1 MLQTGET
8 IASKLRIIVSRLR
21 ASCSALLNPRG
32 WSLGSVVP
40 LLLLLIGM
48 STVVGFVQDRNYFY
62 RNTWNPSDHF
72 EWLSS
77 HNLTLAVNLSLSH
90 NFLGFVNQSVD
101 AEGNI
106 DYGIYKGGN
115 SEGDSDYR
123 IYNRFPPGGYTLIK
137 IVTLPFGDDLSN
149 RIFAARMLML
159 GFFVGTA
166 VLAYWSLCRLVSS
179 RWISSAATLTVFSST
194 PFFLFNDMI
203 VVELGPDIFGFAL
216 TFHGMIIFAQE
227 GRFRQLVFKAC
238 LALWL
243 GWHVMALLLT
253 FILLNIAKEVIQSSK
268 TKFGRDLD
276 IFRRVSRFVMLGI
289 ITLGVGILILAYNI
303 GNEYYAL
310 NVRGVYQLALFDL
323 PSLQSILFRTGLSQ
337 EGSPYSVLGIPFL
350 EGQLSRIGLI
360 SFPFI
365 LSSSLLSYSDLS
377 WQMIGA
383 RNLFAG
389 IVVVG
394 VCMVGVFLVRH
405 RLLAM
410 TAVFSGIVWAILM
423 RRFAVRHG
431 FDALFYAGIPLF
443 FYTSILLLVRKRL
456 GERLMPLGSLI
467 ALFVFIFSSYRMGY
481 ADRNDKEVEFH
492 KSVVDDFSI
501 IRNFTRGKSVFIPF
515 ADTYSEINRLV
526 GAAYGLQYYLS
537 ESSIIFNNYGCDYSL
552 DEIDFI
558 LQTRREEVPS
568 LLTPGN
574 RMFFLYTRNVY
585 EERIDKLVE
594 ESKPVIMNG
603 VNVYLTDDRELM
615 YISDRCGRS
624 DFESIFSVPVSLAV
638 YPVDVEDAVDLGQ
651 DHELM
656 SFNFVDH
663 YIIDTERYLSIFN
676 LPDYDIAKIRTWQD
690 TDEGRMW
697 DGSFFG
703 PEHVAD
709 PRLSQQ
715 IDDMIISSEL
725 IIRNR
730 LDVYLTDDKS
740 LVYVRQPCLDS
751 DISESF
757 YIHIIPEDTGY
768 LPEHRMQYGFDNLDF
783 TFVDH
788 GVRDDQ
794 KCAAMIKLPDYDIA
808 NISTGQF
815 TDQGSIWQ
823 ANSTLSN
830 G

>member
-1 MLQTGET
+1 M
-8 IASKLRIIVSRLR
+8 ANVLRKITSRLR
-21 ASCSALLNPRG
+21 G
-32 WSLGSVVP
+32 EWSLGSVVP
-40 LLLLLIGM
+40 LLLVLIGM

-106 DYGIYKGGN
+106 DYGVYKGDS
-115 SEGDSDYR
+115 SEEDTDYR
-123 IYNRFPPGGYTLIK
+123 IYNRFPPGGYMLIK
-137 IVTLPFGDDLSN
+137 LVTLPFGDDLSN
-149 RIFAARMLML
+149 RIVAARLLML

-166 VLAYWSLCRLVSS
+166 VLAYWSLCRLISS
-179 RWISSAATLTVFSST
+179 RWISSAVTLTVFSST
-194 PFFLFNDMI
+194 PFLLFNDMI
-203 VVELGPDIFGFAL
+203 IAELGPDIFGFAL
-216 TFHGMIIFAQE
+216 TFHGMVIFAQD
-227 GRFRQLVFKAC
+227 GRFRQLIFKAC

-253 FILLNIAKEVIQSSK
+253 FIILNVVKEVVQ
-268 TKFGRDLD
+268 GRKAKSVCDLD
-276 IFRRVSRFVMLGI
+276 TFRRVSRFVMLGAI
-289 ITLGVGILILAYNI
+289 ALGVGMLILAYNI

-310 NVRGVYQLALFDL
+310 NVRGVHQLALFDL
-323 PSLQSILFRTGLSQ
+323 PSLQSVLFRTGLSQ
-337 EGSPYSVLGIPFL
+337 ESSPYSVLGIPFL

-365 LSSSLLSYSDLS
+365 LSGSLLSYSDLS
-377 WQMIGA
+377 WQMIGT

-394 VCMVGVFLVRH
+394 VCMIGIFLVRH
-405 RLLAM
+405 RLLVM
-410 TAVFSGIVWAILM
+410 TAVFSGFVWAILM

-467 ALFVFIFSSYRMGY
+467 ALFIFILSSYRMGY
-481 ADRNDKEVEFH
+481 TDRNDKEVEFH

-515 ADTYSEINRLV
+515 ADTYNEMNRLV

-537 ESSIIFNNYGCDYSL
+537 GSSIIFNNYGCHYNL

-558 LQTRREEVPS
+558 LQVRHENVPG
-568 LLTPGN
+568 LLTPDN
-574 RMFFLYTRNVY
+574 RMFFLYARNMY

-594 ESKPVIMNG
+594 ESRPVIANG
-603 VNVYLTDDRELM
+603 VNVYLTDDRELA
-615 YISDRCGRS
+615 YIGDRCDRS
-624 DFESIFSVPVSLAV
+624 DLEATFSVPVSLAI
-638 YPVDVEDAVDLGQ
+638 YPSNVEDLTDPSQG
-651 DHELM
+651 HELM
-656 SFNFVDH
+656 RFNIVDY
-663 YIIDTERYLSIFN
+663 YIIDTKRYIFIFD
-676 LPDYDIAKIRTWQD
+676 LPDYDITKIRTWQD
-690 TDEGRMW
+690 ADEGQIW

-703 PEHVAD
+703 PDHVVD
-709 PRLSQQ
+709 TKLGQQ
-715 IDDMIISSEL
+715 IDHIVVSNRP

-730 LDVYLTDDKS
+730 FDVYLTDDKT
-740 LVYVRQPCLDS
+740 LVYVREPCYNA

-757 YIHIIPEDTGY
+757 FVHITPENIND
-768 LPEHRMQYGFDNLDF
+768 LPEHRVQYRFDNLDF
-783 TFVDH
+783 LFVDR
-788 GVRDDQ
+788 GFRDGQ
-794 KCAAMIKLPDYDIA
+794 RCAAEIRLPDYSIA
-808 NISTGQF
+808 SIVTGQF

>member
-1 MLQTGET
+1 MIESNSHAVKSTL
-8 IASKLRIIVSRLR
+8 SNLRKRSIWSV
-21 ASCSALLNPRG
+21 LL
-32 WSLGSVVP
+32 P
-40 LLLLLIGM
+40 LLVLLIGM
-48 STVVGFVQDRNYFY
+48 SVAFFSVQDRGSFH
-62 RNTWNPSDHF
+62 RNTWNPSEHF

-106 DYGIYKGGN
+106 NYGIYKGDS

-166 VLAYWSLCRLVSS
+166 LLAYWSLCRLVSS
-179 RWISSAATLTVFSST
+179 RWISSAVTLMVFSST
-194 PFFLFNDMI
+194 PFLLFNDMI
-203 VVELGPDIFGFAL
+203 VAELGPDIFGFAL

-227 GRFRQLVFKAC
+227 GRFRQLISKAC
-238 LALWL
+238 LALFL

-253 FILLNIAKEVIQSSK
+253 FILLNIAKEVIQSRK
-268 TKFGRDLD
+268 TKFVYNLD

-289 ITLGVGILILAYNI
+289 IALGVGILILAYNI

-337 EGSPYSVLGIPFL
+337 ESSPYSVLGIPFL
-350 EGQLSRIGLI
+350 EGQLSRIGLM
-360 SFPFI
+360 SLPFL
-365 LSSSLLSYSDLS
+365 LSNSLLSYSDLS
-377 WQMIGA
+377 WQMMGA
-383 RNLFAG
+383 RNLFVG
-389 IVVVG
+389 IVVIG

-423 RRFAVRHG
+423 RRFAIRHG
-431 FDALFYAGIPLF
+431 FDASFYAGIPLF
-443 FYTSILLLVRKRL
+443 FYTSILLLIRKRL

-467 ALFVFIFSSYRMGY
+467 ALSVFIFSSYRMSY
-481 ADRNDKEVEFH
+481 TDRNDKEAEFH
-492 KSVVDDFSI
+492 KSVIDDFNI

-515 ADTYSEINRLV
+515 ADTYSEMNRLV

-537 ESSIIFNNYGCDYSL
+537 GSSIIFNNYGCDYNL

-558 LQTRREEVPS
+558 LQTRRQEVPS
-568 LLTPGN
+568 LLTPDN
-574 RMFFLYTRNVY
+574 QMFFLYTRNVY

-594 ESKPVIMNG
+594 ESRPVITNG
-603 VNVYLTDDRELM
+603 VNVYLTDGRELM
-615 YISDRCGRS
+615 YIRDRCGRS
-624 DFESIFSVPVSLAV
+624 DFESIFSVPVSLAI
-638 YPVDVEDAVDLGQ
+638 YPVDVEDTADSDQ
-651 DHELM
+651 DHELV

-663 YIIDTERYLSIFN
+663 YITDTGRYLSIFN

-690 TDEGRMW
+690 TDKGRIW

-709 PRLSQQ
+709 PKLSQQ
-715 IDDMIISSEL
+715 IDDIVVSSEL
-725 IIRNR
+725 IIRDKF
-730 LDVYLTDDKS
+730 DVYLTYDKT
-740 LVYVRQPCLDS
+740 LVYIRRPCPDS
-751 DISESF
+751 DVSESF
-757 YIHIIPEDTGY
+757 YIHIIPEDTGH
-768 LPEHRMQYGFDNLDF
+768 LPEHRIQYGFDNLDF

-788 GVRDDQ
+788 GIRDDQ
-794 KCAAMIKLPDYDIA
+794 RCAAMIKLPDYDIA
-808 NISTGQF
+808 SISTGQF